1 MDVPIDVTKLTPLTG
16 SRNDVIR
23 KTIDGYMETTP
34 NHADYF
40 NRTLQQLIDNDVTL
54 EGDTLQA
61 IKDLRIN
68 QLNLALELETIKGS
82 NASGV
87 SSNIFVESF
96 TNTNDVISLNGA
108 LKFDETNDKIYL
120 A

>member
-1 MDVPIDVTKLTPLTG
+1 MPIDETKLIPLTG

-40 NRTLQQLIDNDVTL
+40 NRTLKQLIDNDVTL

-61 IKDLRIN
+61 IKDLRVN

-96 TNTNDVISLNGA
+96 VDTTDVISLNSAMKHDAITGRV
-108 LKFDETNDKIYL
+108 YL
-120 A
+120 T

>member
-1 MDVPIDVTKLTPLTG
+1 MPIDVTKLTPLTG

-23 KTIDGYMETTP
+23 KTIDGYLETTP
-34 NHADYF
+34 SHADYF

-87 SSNIFVESF
+87 GSNIFVESF
-96 TNTNDVISLNGA
+96 TNINDVISLNNSM
-108 LKFDETNDKIYL
+108 KFDGVNGRIYL
-120 A
+120 S

>member
-1 MDVPIDVTKLTPLTG
+1 MTG

-23 KTIDGYMETTP
+23 KTIDGFLETTP

-68 QLNLALELETIKGS
+68 QLNLTLELETIKGS

-87 SSNIFVESF
+87 GSNIFVESF
-96 TNTNDVISLNGA
+96 VNTNDVVSLNNSM
-108 LKFDETNDKIYL
+108 KFDGVNGKIYIT
-120 A
+120 

>member
-1 MDVPIDVTKLTPLTG
+1 MPLDSTKLTPLTG
-16 SRNDVIR
+16 SRKDAIQ
-23 KTIDGYMETTP
+23 KTIDGFQTVTP

-40 NRTLQQLIDNDVTL
+40 NNVLQQLIDNDVTL

-61 IKDLRIN
+61 IKDLRVN
-68 QLNLALELETIKGS
+68 QLNIALELETLKGS

-96 TNTNDVISLNGA
+96 VDTNDVISLNGA
-108 LKFDETNDKIYL
+108 MKHDAVTGRIYL

>member
-1 MDVPIDVTKLTPLTG
+1 MPIDETKLIPLTG

-23 KTIDGYMETTP
+23 KTIDGYLETTP

-82 NASGV
+82 NSSGV
-87 SSNIFVESF
+87 GSNIFVESF
-96 TNTNDVISLNGA
+96 NDTSDIVSQNTS
-108 LKFDETNDKIYL
+108 LKFDSVNKKIYL